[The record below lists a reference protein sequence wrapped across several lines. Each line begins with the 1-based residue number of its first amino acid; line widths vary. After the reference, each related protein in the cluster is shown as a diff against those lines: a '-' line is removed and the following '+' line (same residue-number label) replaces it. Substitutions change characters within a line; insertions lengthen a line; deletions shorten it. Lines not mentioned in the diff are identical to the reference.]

1 MNPFILAVWIMDD
14 GSKEGNQLRI
24 NSQSFS
30 ENDNIKLIEL
40 LRAKLGI
47 NSTLNRDKKWFRL
60 RIKKESMS
68 TLVEMIRPYIIPS
81 MLYKLPL

>member
-1 MNPFILAVWIMDD
+1 MDD